1 MTTGKRIFD
10 FCYALCLGF
19 LILPF
24 FTLILIA
31 MLILD
36 GLPLFYVAERM
47 KTPTQSFLLWKLR
60 TMRPDE
66 NDSGVSGGNKQ
77 SRITSTGRLLRRFR
91 LDEIPQLWNIV
102 KGDMSFVGPRPPL
115 RRYVEQFPQLY
126 EKVLENRPGIT
137 GLATLFYH
145 RHEERLLITCR
156 TAAETEQVYVARCV
170 PAKAKLDMIYQKNQ
184 TFCFD
189 IQLMLL
195 TISKV
200 FKRTN

>member
-1 MTTGKRIFD
+1 MKAGKRIFD
-10 FCYALCLGF
+10 FCYAIFLGL

-24 FTLILIA
+24 FLLILVV
-31 MLILD
+31 MLALD

-47 KTPTQSFLLWKLR
+47 KTPTQPFLLWKLR

-66 NDSGVSGGNKQ
+66 NDAGVSGGDKQ

-91 LDEIPQLWNIV
+91 LDEIPQLWNII

-115 RRYVEQFPQLY
+115 RRYVDQFPALY
-126 EKVLENRPGIT
+126 KTVLGNRPGIT

-145 RHEERLLITCR
+145 RHEERLLIACK
-156 TAAETEQVYVARCV
+156 TAAETEHVYVTRCV
-170 PAKAKLDMIYQKNQ
+170 PAKAKLDIIYQNNQ

-200 FKRTN
+200 LKQTN